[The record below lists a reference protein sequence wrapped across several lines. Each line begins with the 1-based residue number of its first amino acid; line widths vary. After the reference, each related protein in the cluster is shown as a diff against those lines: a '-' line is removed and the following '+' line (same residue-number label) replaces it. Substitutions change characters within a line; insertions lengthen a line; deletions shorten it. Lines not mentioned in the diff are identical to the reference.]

1 MTQGALI
8 DQDDALILRVRL
20 QPKSSAD
27 RLEGLAH
34 DAAGR
39 AYLKAR
45 VRAIAEKGKANA
57 ALEKLIAKA
66 IHVPR
71 SRVCVIKG
79 TTDRVKTVRIERPD
93 NDSKTALRA
102 LLKEPLS

>member
-1 MTQGALI
+1 LTHDALI
-8 DQDDALILRVRL
+8 HQNDALILRVRL
-20 QPKSSAD
+20 QPKSSID
-27 RLEGLAH
+27 QLEGLAR
-34 DAAGR
+34 DADGR

-66 IHVPR
+66 IKSPR
-71 SRVCVIKG
+71 SMVSVIKG
-79 TTDRVKTVRIERPD
+79 NTNRIKTVRIEQPD
-93 NDSKTALRA
+93 KTTQTALRA

>member
-1 MTQGALI
+1 MTNDALI
-8 DQDDALILRVRL
+8 HQNDALILRVRL
-20 QPKSSAD
+20 QPKSSID
-27 RLEGLAH
+27 QLEGLAR

-45 VRAIAEKGKANA
+45 VRAIAEKGKANT

-71 SRVCVIKG
+71 STVSVIKG
-79 TTDRVKTVRIERPD
+79 NTNRIKTVRIEQPD
-93 NDSKTALRA
+93 KITETALRA

>member
-1 MTQGALI
+1 LTQGALI
-8 DQDDALILRVRL
+8 HQNDALILRVRL
-20 QPKSSAD
+20 QPKSSID
-27 RLEGLAH
+27 QLEGLAR
-34 DAAGR
+34 DADGR

-66 IHVPR
+66 IKSPR
-71 SRVCVIKG
+71 SMVSVIKG
-79 TTDRVKTVRIERPD
+79 NTNRIKTVRIEQPD
-93 NDSKTALRA
+93 KTTEIALRA

>member
-1 MTQGALI
+1 MTHDALI
-8 DQDDALILRVRL
+8 HQNDALILRVRL
-20 QPKSSAD
+20 QPKSSID
-27 RLEGLAH
+27 QLEGLAR
-34 DAAGR
+34 DADGR

-66 IHVPR
+66 IKSPR
-71 SRVCVIKG
+71 SMVSVIKG
-79 TTDRVKTVRIERPD
+79 NTNRIKTVRIEQPD
-93 NDSKTALRA
+93 KTTQTALRA

>member
-1 MTQGALI
+1 LTHDALI
-8 DQDDALILRVRL
+8 HQNDALILRVRL
-20 QPKSSAD
+20 QPKSSID
-27 RLEGLAH
+27 QLEGLAR

-66 IHVPR
+66 IKSPR
-71 SRVCVIKG
+71 SMVSVIKG
-79 TTDRVKTVRIERPD
+79 NTNRIKTVRIEQPD
-93 NDSKTALRA
+93 KTMQIALRA